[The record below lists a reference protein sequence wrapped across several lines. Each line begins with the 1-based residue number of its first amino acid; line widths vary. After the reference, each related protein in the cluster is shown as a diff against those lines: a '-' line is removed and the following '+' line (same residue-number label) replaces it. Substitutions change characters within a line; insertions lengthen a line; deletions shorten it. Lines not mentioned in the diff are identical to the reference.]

1 MVHLD
6 IKIPHLQIAILRWG
20 ILRFTWKGVV
30 EKQPVCQHIS
40 GSDGEVVAVIQVAAD
55 SAAAN
60 VIDLKIV
67 ATYD

>member
-6 IKIPHLQIAILRWG
+6 IKIPHLKIAILRWG
-20 ILRFTWKGVV
+20 ILRFIWKGVF

-40 GSDGEVVAVIQVAAD
+40 YSNGEVVAVFRVAAD

-60 VIDLKIV
+60 VIDLEIV
-67 ATYD
+67 AT